1 MAIQTQFSTDPN
13 AIVTVHVSIIE
24 APTPINYQRTGA
36 FVSFGA
42 TTLLPGDTEL
52 LTQLSDLTLP
62 ESAML
67 VLTAVWANGLVTVT
81 IDQTIP
87 GVVVG
92 DTVSIVMSQ
101 MVPVGYNGT
110 FAATIISA
118 NGFTYPLTTNPGP
131 VTQEGIA
138 SFPSMLQLPINF
150 SAMTWAAGVVTVTTS
165 VPLAGPPTVGDE
177 IDLLISGVTPA
188 AYNGLFDCT
197 VTGANTFT
205 YPVTT
210 NPGTAT
216 VMGYA
221 VWQQTIELQQMATT
235 YFGQGNMVGPWVLE
249 LGYQSSI
256 DNKVIALE
264 NWLADNPLT
273 IYGFLMPREFGSDVN
288 ALPAWPGYPTPYP
301 APTRFMGLLKQYQ
314 APEKMEYFWVTVTPQ
329 TTRTL
334 DETYKDVFKL
344 VEAPVLSDPLAVPP
358 GSTSGYSN
366 VIDPEGEFTLAAL
379 FYNAL
384 SYRPSNTN
392 RISPMAFK
400 YVYGVTEYPQR
411 HNGPLLVSFKS
422 TNTNYITTGA
432 EGGISFTMVYE
443 GVTADHHDY
452 FNWWYTIDW
461 VQIEVNLNLSNAI
474 INGSN
479 NPLAPLYY
487 NQDGINYLQTVL
499 YRTMVS
505 ASTFGM
511 VLGKIV
517 MSTYDGPDL
526 TNSINGGEF
535 AGECDVNAVPFLNYT
550 LANPGDY
557 KIGEYDGL
565 STLFIPSRGFIHVLV
580 NVVATDL
587 VSI

>member
-42 TTLLPGDTEL
+42 TTLPPGDTEL

-62 ESAML
+62 ESAMII
-67 VLTAVWANGLVTVT
+67 LTTVWSSGHVTVT

-87 GVVVG
+87 GVSVG
-92 DTVSIVMSQ
+92 DTVTIVISQ
-101 MVPVGYNGT
+101 TVPTAYNGT
-110 FAATIISA
+110 FTANIISA
-118 NGFTYPLTTNPGP
+118 NGLTYPLATNPGP

-138 SFPSMLQLPINF
+138 SFPSMLQLPLNL
-150 SAMTWAAGVVTVTTS
+150 SALTWATNVVTATTS
-165 VPLAGPPTVGDE
+165 TPIPGAAIGDV
-177 IDLLISGVTPA
+177 ISLVISGATPA
-188 AYNGLFDCT
+188 SYNGLASCT
-197 VTGANTFT
+197 VTGASAFS
-205 YPVTT
+205 YPLTT

-216 VMGYA
+216 VMGIA
-221 VWQQTIELQQMATT
+221 TWHNTIELQQMATT
-235 YFGQGNMVGPWVLE
+235 YFGQGNMIGPWVLE
-249 LGYQSSI
+249 LGYQNSI
-256 DNKVIALE
+256 NNKVTALE
-264 NWLADNPLT
+264 NWLAQNPLT

-288 ALPAWPGYPTPYP
+288 ALPVWTGYP
-301 APTRFMGLLKQYQ
+301 APYPPPTSFMGMLKQYQ
-314 APEKMEYFWVTVTPQ
+314 APEKMEYFWVTVTQQ
-329 TTRTL
+329 TMRTL
-334 DETYKDVFKL
+334 DPTYKDVFKL
-344 VEAPVLSDPLAVPP
+344 VEAPVLNDPLAVPP

-366 VIDPEGEFTLAAL
+366 TIDPEGEFTLAAL

-384 SYRPSNTN
+384 AYRPSNTN

-411 HNGPLLVSFKS
+411 NNGPLLVSFKS
-422 TNTNYITTGA
+422 TYTNYITTGA

-443 GVTADHHDY
+443 GVTADGHDY

-461 VQIEVNLNLSNAI
+461 VQIEINLNLSNAI

-499 YRTMVS
+499 YHTMVS

-565 STLFIPSRGFIHVLV
+565 STLFIPSRGFIHILV